1 MNTREKDKKTSAEPG
16 ISYRTP
22 IYLQLREIIRN
33 KIEDGEYPPGT
44 AIPSEHELAETY
56 GINRITVRN
65 AMTALVHEGIL
76 VRVKGKGVF
85 VVGKKLEQ
93 SIEDLGGFIPSF
105 SQGREIISTT
115 VKEQSKIL
123 RPAGDKYKHIFN
135 LDDSDL
141 IYYIRQ
147 LILTGGEP
155 IMLEEIYVPEK
166 VIPRLDTVNSSVF
179 SLSDIFAFYSI
190 HIVEVQ
196 QNLEI
201 TKPNKKLQQRLH
213 IPDGVAVMMVETTRT
228 EKNGQVVAYNKTYT
242 RSDKISFSV
251 QLHDTET

>member
-1 MNTREKDKKTSAEPG
+1 MSVSQESKKSPETS

-33 KIEDGEYPPGT
+33 KIEEGEYPPGT
-44 AIPSEHELAETY
+44 AIPSEHELAKAY

-85 VVGKKLEQ
+85 VVGKKWEQ
-93 SIEDLGGFIPSF
+93 PIEDFGGFIPLLNKDK
-105 SQGREIISTT
+105 GLTNINI
-115 VKEQSKIL
+115 KEYSKIL
-123 RPAGDKYKHIFN
+123 RPAGDKFSRIFN
-135 LDDSDL
+135 VDREAP
-141 IYYIRQ
+141 IYYICQ
-147 LILTGGEP
+147 LIHADDEP
-155 IMLEEIYVPEK
+155 LMLEEIYVPK
-166 VIPRLDTVNSSVF
+166 KMVPRLDMVNSSVF

-190 HIVEVQ
+190 QVVEVR

-201 TKPNKKLQQRLH
+201 IKLNNKFRQRLR
-213 IPDGVAVMMVETTRT
+213 IPDGVAAMIVEATRI

-242 RSDKISFSV
+242 RSDKVSFNV
-251 QLHDTET
+251 QLHDTEQ